1 MKMRQRRLVTRLI
14 LSVIIAFLASMVL
27 TWALHARITKREM
40 SKLFDK
46 VFSDVGADIRSVV
59 DSRMIR
65 KAMILRDCYYEMRN
79 EPWWNDPDESSRR
92 LKELA
97 TDLGVDEVI
106 VANSDGW
113 LTHSAR
119 RDEVMALNF
128 CEAEGQARE
137 FADLLTTKTEIAQP
151 LLPNSLRGEKI
162 KYVGVW
168 LPDGGFVQV
177 GGKEASVRNISRT
190 ALTGLTRDWHVSG
203 SEGGIF
209 ITTAGGTVVSHPKA
223 GYEGRQWKI
232 PGDDFYWEK
241 RIIEGFPVYIVVP
254 KSATVADRR
263 VLVSTSAFLNGMAL
277 VFAAILVGV
286 VIARYIQDRMRE
298 QSAKEMA
305 MARCIQEGAMPRV
318 FPPFPDE
325 RRIDI
330 FAMMNTAKEVGGDFY
345 DFYFT
350 GHNKVVFLIAD
361 VSGKG
366 VGAALYMMRAKT
378 TIKGIAQTGLPID
391 EVAKLSNDAL
401 SRDNDANMF
410 VTVWIGEI
418 NLDTGVLQYVNAGHN
433 PPISICASGKVDYMK
448 ARSGLAF
455 GAMPGAKYK
464 SHEVK
469 LEKGDTIYL
478 YTDGIT
484 EQPNI
489 KGELYGG
496 ERLIAVLKSR
506 LESGVKAVDGAF
518 SPLIDI
524 IFNDTMNYGG
534 EAEQADDCTQLV
546 LRYNG

>member
-1 MKMRQRRLVTRLI
+1 MNLRQKRLVSRLVV
-14 LSVIIAFLASMVL
+14 SVIIAFLASMVL
-27 TWALHARITKREM
+27 TWVLHAKITRREM
-40 SKLFDK
+40 NKLFDK
-46 VFSDVGADIRSVV
+46 VFTDVGADIRSVV

-65 KAMILRDCYYEMRN
+65 KAMMLRDRYYEMRN

-92 LKELA
+92 LRELA

-106 VANSDGW
+106 VADADGW

-119 RDEVMALNF
+119 REEVMAINF
-128 CEAEGQARE
+128 CEAEGQAHE
-137 FADLLTTKTEIAQP
+137 FADLLTTKTELAQP
-151 LLPNSLRGEKI
+151 LLPNSLRGEMI

-177 GGKEASVRNISRT
+177 GGQEASVRNISRT

-209 ITTAGGTVVSHPKA
+209 ITTAGGTVVSHPKP
-223 GYEGRQWKI
+223 GFEGCQWKT
-232 PGDDFYWEK
+232 PGDDYYWEK

-254 KSATVADRR
+254 KSATMADRR
-263 VLVSTSAFLNGMAL
+263 VLVTTSAFLNGMAL

-298 QSAKEMA
+298 QSARELA
-305 MARCIQEGAMPRV
+305 MATSIQESAMPRV

-325 RRIDI
+325 HRIDI

-350 GHNKVVFLIAD
+350 GPNKVMFLVAD

-378 TIKGIAQTGLPID
+378 TIKGIAQTGLPVG
-391 EVAKLSNDAL
+391 EVAVRSNDAL

-410 VTVWIGEI
+410 VTIWMGEI
-418 NLDTGVLQYVNAGHN
+418 DLDTGVLHYVNAGHN
-433 PPISICASGKVDYMK
+433 PPILLDSAANVEYLN

-464 SHEVK
+464 AHEIK
-469 LEKGDTIYL
+469 LEKGDAIYL

-484 EQPNI
+484 EQPNS
-489 KGELYGG
+489 KGELYG
-496 ERLIAVLKSR
+496 EDRLLAALKSR
-506 LESGVKAVDGAF
+506 LDSGVKAVDGPT
-518 SPLIDI
+518 SPLLDA
-524 IFNDTMNYGG
+524 IFSDAMKHGG
-534 EAEQADDCTQLV
+534 EVEQADDCTQLV

>member
-27 TWALHARITKREM
+27 TWVLHARITKREM

-65 KAMILRDCYYEMRN
+65 KAMILRDRYYEMRN

-106 VANSDGW
+106 VANSEGW

-137 FADLLTTKTEIAQP
+137 FAGLLTTKTEIAQP

-177 GGKEASVRNISRT
+177 GGREASVRNISRT

-203 SEGGIF
+203 SEGGIY
-209 ITTAGGTVVSHPKA
+209 ITTAGGTVVSHPKP
-223 GYEGRQWKI
+223 GYEGRQWKT

-325 RRIDI
+325 HRIDI

-410 VTVWIGEI
+410 VTVWMGEI

-469 LEKGDTIYL
+469 LEKGDTVYL

-489 KGELYGG
+489 KGELYG
-496 ERLIAVLKSR
+496 EDRLMAVLKSR

-546 LRYNG
+546 MRYNG